1 MKRMLVIA
9 MVVLIALSITA
20 CGKGKQIDTFL
31 NAMEL
36 SVKADEDLVAAGNS
50 TFKAATEIIDK
61 YSQMITDAESMLKIP
76 EVGSKEQQDKYF
88 DLKKRIETM
97 ASQFDA
103 AQKSEAMPEANAE
116 TAAVET
122 GKIAGKDDK
131 NTIDALLDTYET
143 MVQTYEKKGSKL
155 SVSDVFAINKK
166 MVEMNNAKKTSKM
179 TTEQTNRLLG
189 LIERLATLVA
199 KKK

>member
-1 MKRMLVIA
+1 MKRMLIIA
-9 MVVLIALSITA
+9 MVVLMALSITA
-20 CGKGKQIDTFL
+20 CGKGKKIDTFL

-36 SVKADEDLVAAGNS
+36 SVKADEDLITAGTS

-61 YSQMITDAESMLKIP
+61 YSQMISDAEGMLKIP
-76 EVGSKEQQDKYF
+76 ELGTKVQQEKYF
-88 DLKKRIETM
+88 ELKKRIEMM

-103 AQKSEAMPEANAE
+103 ASNSEAMSEENAE
-116 TAAVET
+116 NTAMET
-122 GKIAGKDDK
+122 GKTAGKDDK

-166 MVEMNNAKKTSKM
+166 MIEMNNAKKTSKM
-179 TTEQTNRLLG
+179 TAAQTNRLLG
-189 LIERLATLVA
+189 LIERLTILIA
-199 KKK
+199 KK

>member
-1 MKRMLVIA
+1 MKRMLIIA
-9 MVVLIALSITA
+9 MVVLMALSITA
-20 CGKGKQIDTFL
+20 CGKGKKIDTFL

-36 SVKADEDLVAAGNS
+36 SVKADEDLIAAGNS

-61 YSQMITDAESMLKIP
+61 YSQMISDAEGMLKIP
-76 EVGSKEQQDKYF
+76 ELGTKVQQEKYF
-88 DLKKRIETM
+88 DLKKRIEMM

-116 TAAVET
+116 NTAMEN
-122 GKIAGKDDK
+122 GKTAGKDDK

-166 MVEMNNAKKTSKM
+166 MIEMNNAKKTSKM
-179 TTEQTNRLLG
+179 TAAQTNRLLG
-189 LIERLATLVA
+189 LIERLTILIA
-199 KKK
+199 KK